1 MSISLRWLA
10 SLLVLL
16 LPFCSFWINSGSAQA
31 PALPQMQLAPAPE
44 FPDDLQWLN
53 TDRPLRLREL
63 RGRLV
68 LLDFWTYGCINCLH
82 ILPDLKRLEAKY
94 ARELAVIGVHTAKYG
109 NEAVLAN
116 LHQAIRRYDIQHP
129 VINDHEARVW
139 SAYRVSGWPTQILID
154 PNGHVLQ
161 GFIGEYHDQRLDRLI
176 ADTIA
181 LHRQRGTL
189 RDAAPLSTMTS
200 PSEPDTPLRYPGKV
214 LADAA
219 SSHLWIADTQHH
231 RIILSSLDGN
241 ILAVIGRGTAG
252 SADGDFASATFRQPR
267 GLALHGGH
275 LYVADT
281 GNHLVRRIDLTA
293 QRVDTIAG
301 TGVRAREFNVPGY
314 GRAAQLNSPWD
325 LHRQGDVLYMA
336 MAGMH
341 QIWRLD
347 LETTYVE
354 PFAGTGREALIDDAH
369 VDAAFGQPSGLSGDG
384 TSLYVADTEVN
395 AIRAV
400 SLDPDGM
407 TTTLSG
413 GGLFTFGDRD
423 GTGHEA
429 RLQHPLGIAA
439 VDGGLYVADTYNHK
453 IKFLTNISD
462 RVLPADSSE
471 SNADRALPRLAA
483 PTGYLKTVAGTGMAG
498 WRDGAAAQA
507 QFYEPGGL
515 SAAAG
520 RLYVADTNNHRVRVV
535 DLTTLVVTTLPLDG
549 LTPPDN
555 VASAPSG
562 EADLTEVLRLSERS
576 LPASMRTA
584 MRIALHAPAGWQVN
598 ARAPGLL
605 AVTVKGRGA
614 GVPDAYANKTLR
626 PMPPE
631 LEVPLQ
637 TARAGTAALL
647 RVDLNF
653 VLCRKGNQAV
663 CVPRQ
668 IAWEVPVRSRSHAVQ
683 TELILHDRMASI
695 AQEFAD

>member
-1 MSISLRWLA
+1 MTLSVSPRCLV
-10 SLLVLL
+10 SLLAFV
-16 LPFCSFWINSGSAQA
+16 LPFCLFWITIGSAQA
-31 PALPQMQLAPAPE
+31 PALPQMQLTSAPE

-53 TDRPLRLREL
+53 TDRPLSLREL
-63 RGRLV
+63 RGKLV
-68 LLDFWTYGCINCLH
+68 LLDFWTYGCLNCLH

-94 ARELAVIGVHTAKYG
+94 ARELVVIGVHTAKYG

-116 LHQAIRRYDIQHP
+116 LQQAIRRYGIPHP
-129 VINDHEARVW
+129 VINDHESRVW
-139 SAYRVSGWPTQILID
+139 SAYRISGWPTQILID
-154 PNGHVLQ
+154 PNGHILQ
-161 GFIGEYHDQRLDRLI
+161 GFIGEYHDQRLDRLM

-189 RDAAPLSTMTS
+189 RDAAPLPILTS

-231 RIILSSLDGN
+231 RLILSTLDGN
-241 ILAVIGRGTAG
+241 LLAVVGRGDAG
-252 SADGDFASATFRQPR
+252 SADGEFADATFRQPQ
-267 GLALHGGH
+267 GLALQGGQ

-281 GNHLVRRIDLTA
+281 GNHLVRRLDLAT
-293 QRVDTIAG
+293 QRVHTIAG

-325 LHRQGDVLYMA
+325 LHSQGNALYIA

-347 LETTYVE
+347 LDTTYVE
-354 PFAGTGREALIDDAH
+354 PFAGTGSEALIDDVH

-384 TSLYVADTEVN
+384 RHLYVADTEVN
-395 AIRAV
+395 AVRAV
-400 SLDPDGM
+400 SLDSNGM

-423 GTGHEA
+423 GMGHEA
-429 RLQHPLGIAA
+429 RLQHPLGVATA
-439 VDGGLYVADTYNHK
+439 DGGVYVADTYNHK
-453 IKFLTNISD
+453 IKRLDTSTGHLT
-462 RVLPADSSE
+462 
-471 SNADRALPRLAA
+471 
-483 PTGYLKTVAGTGMAG
+483 TVAGTGTAG
-498 WRDGAAAQA
+498 RRDGAAAQA

-520 RLYVADTNNHRVRVV
+520 QLYVADTNNHRVRVIN
-535 DLTTLVVTTLPLDG
+535 LTTHVVTTLPLSG
-549 LTPPDN
+549 LTPPAN
-555 VASAPSG
+555 VASAPPD
-562 EADLTEVLRLSERS
+562 EDDLTDVLRLSEQS
-576 LPASMRTA
+576 LPASMSTA

-614 GVPDAYANKTLR
+614 GVPDAYAKKILR

-637 TARAGTAALL
+637 TAQAGAAALL
-647 RVDLNF
+647 RVDLKF
-653 VLCRKGNQAV
+653 VLCRKGDQAV

-668 IAWEVPVRSRSHAVQ
+668 VAWEVPVRSRSQAIQ

-695 AQEFAD
+695 TQEFAD

>member
-1 MSISLRWLA
+1 MSVSLQRLA
-10 SLLVLL
+10 SLFALA
-16 LPFCSFWINSGSAQA
+16 LPFCLFWINSGFAQT

-63 RGRLV
+63 RGKLV

-94 ARELAVIGVHTAKYG
+94 ARELVVIGVHTAKYG

-116 LHQAIRRYDIQHP
+116 LHQAVRRYGIQHP
-129 VINDHEARVW
+129 VINDREARVW
-139 SAYRVSGWPTQILID
+139 SAYRVPGWPTQILID
-154 PNGHVLQ
+154 PNGNILQ

-189 RDAAPLSTMTS
+189 RDAAPLPIVTS
-200 PSEPDTPLRYPGKV
+200 PSAPDTPLRYPGKV

-219 SSHLWIADTQHH
+219 SSHLWIVDTQHH
-231 RIILSSLDGN
+231 RIILSTLDGN
-241 ILAVIGRGTAG
+241 VLAVVGRGAAG
-252 SADGDFASATFRQPR
+252 SADGDFASATFRQPQ
-267 GLALHGGH
+267 GLALQNGQ

-281 GNHLVRRIDLTA
+281 SNHLVRRIDLTT

-325 LHRQGDVLYMA
+325 LHRQGNALYMA

-354 PFAGTGREALIDDAH
+354 PFAGTGREALIDDMH

-384 TSLYVADTEVN
+384 THLYVADTEVN

-423 GTGHEA
+423 GMGREA

-439 VDGGLYVADTYNHK
+439 VDGGVYVADTYNHK
-453 IKFLTNISD
+453 IKFLDNISY
-462 RVLPADSSE
+462 E
-471 SNADRALPRLAA
+471 SHSGRALKRPDA
-483 PTGYLKTVAGTGMAG
+483 PTGHLKTVAGTGMAG

-520 RLYVADTNNHRVRVV
+520 QLYVADTNNHRVRVV
-535 DLTTLVVTTLPLDG
+535 DLHTLVVTTLPLRG
-549 LTPPDN
+549 LTPPEN
-555 VASAPSG
+555 VAGAPSG
-562 EADLTEVLRLSERS
+562 EDDLTEVLRLSEQS
-576 LPASMRTA
+576 LPASIRTA

-598 ARAPGLL
+598 AHAPGLL

-614 GVPDAYANKTLR
+614 GVPDAYAKKILR
-626 PMPPE
+626 PMPPQ

-637 TARAGTAALL
+637 TAPAGTVALL

-653 VLCRKGNQAV
+653 VLCRKVNQAV

-668 IAWEVPVRSRSHAVQ
+668 IAWEVPVRSRSQAVQ

>member
-1 MSISLRWLA
+1 LRVFLQRLA
-10 SLLVLL
+10 SLLALV
-16 LPFCSFWINSGSAQA
+16 LPFCPFWLHIGFAQA

-63 RGRLV
+63 RGKLV

-94 ARELAVIGVHTAKYG
+94 ARELVVIGVHTAKYG

-116 LHQAIRRYDIQHP
+116 LHQAIRRYGIQHP
-129 VINDHEARVW
+129 IINDDAARVW
-139 SAYRVSGWPTQILID
+139 SAYRVPGWPTQILID
-154 PNGHVLQ
+154 PNGNILQ
-161 GFIGEYHDQRLDRLI
+161 GFIGEYHDQQIDRLI
-176 ADTIA
+176 ADSIA

-189 RDAAPLSTMTS
+189 CEAAPLPIVTS
-200 PSEPDTPLRYPGKV
+200 PSAPDTPLRYPGKV

-231 RIILSSLDGN
+231 RIILSTLDGN
-241 ILAVIGRGTAG
+241 VLAVVGRGAAG
-252 SADGDFASATFRQPR
+252 SADGDFASATFRQPQ
-267 GLALHGGH
+267 GLALQNGQ

-281 GNHLVRRIDLTA
+281 GNHLVRRVNLTT

-325 LHRQGDVLYMA
+325 LHRQGNALYMA

-354 PFAGTGREALIDDAH
+354 PFAGTGHEALIDDVH

-384 TSLYVADTEVN
+384 THLYVADTEVN

-400 SLDPDGM
+400 SLAPDGM

-423 GTGHEA
+423 GMGREA

-439 VDGGLYVADTYNHK
+439 VEGGVYVADTYNHK
-453 IKFLTNISD
+453 IK
-462 RVLPADSSE
+462 
-471 SNADRALPRLAA
+471 RLNTS
-483 PTGYLKTVAGTGMAG
+483 TGHLKTIAGTGMGG

-520 RLYVADTNNHRVRVV
+520 QLYVADTNNHRVRVV
-535 DLTTLVVTTLPLDG
+535 DLHTLVVRTLPFRG
-549 LTPPDN
+549 LTPPEH
-555 VASAPSG
+555 VASVPSG
-562 EADLTEVLRLSERS
+562 EDDPTEVLRLSEQS
-576 LPASMRTA
+576 LPASIRTA

-598 ARAPGLL
+598 AGAPGLL
-605 AVTVKGRGA
+605 AVTVKGRGV
-614 GVPDAYANKTLR
+614 GVPDAYAKKILR

-637 TARAGTAALL
+637 TAPAGTVALL

-668 IAWEVPVRSRSHAVQ
+668 IAWEVPVRSRSQAVQ
-683 TELILHDRMASI
+683 TELILHDRMVSI

>member
-1 MSISLRWLA
+1 LSVPLQRLA
-10 SLLVLL
+10 SLLALA
-16 LPFCSFWINSGSAQA
+16 LPFCLFWIQIGFAQA
-31 PALPQMQLAPAPE
+31 PALPQMQLAPATE

-53 TDRPLRLREL
+53 TERPLRLRDL
-63 RGRLV
+63 RGKLV

-94 ARELAVIGVHTAKYG
+94 ARELVVIGVHTAKYD

-116 LHQAIRRYDIQHP
+116 LHQAIRRYGIQHP
-129 VINDHEARVW
+129 VINDHAARVW
-139 SAYRVSGWPTQILID
+139 SAYRVPGWPTQILID
-154 PNGHVLQ
+154 PNSNILQ

-189 RDAAPLSTMTS
+189 RDAAPLPIVTS
-200 PSEPDTPLRYPGKV
+200 PSAPDTPLRYPGKV

-231 RIILSSLDGN
+231 RMILSTLDGN
-241 ILAVIGRGTAG
+241 VLAVVGRGTAG
-252 SADGDFASATFRQPR
+252 SADGDFASAMFRQPQ
-267 GLALHGGH
+267 GLALQNGQ

-281 GNHLVRRIDLTA
+281 GNHLVRRIDLTT

-325 LHRQGDVLYMA
+325 LHRQGNALYMA

-354 PFAGTGREALIDDAH
+354 PFAGTGREGFSDDVHSA
-369 VDAAFGQPSGLSGDG
+369 AAFGQPSGLSGDG
-384 TSLYVADTEVN
+384 THLYVADTEVN

-400 SLDPDGM
+400 SLAPDGM

-423 GTGHEA
+423 GMGREA

-439 VDGGLYVADTYNHK
+439 VDGGVYVADTYNHK
-453 IKFLTNISD
+453 IK
-462 RVLPADSSE
+462 
-471 SNADRALPRLAA
+471 RLN
-483 PTGYLKTVAGTGMAG
+483 TSTDYLKTIAGTGMAG

-520 RLYVADTNNHRVRVV
+520 QLYVADTNNHRVRVV
-535 DLTTLVVTTLPLDG
+535 DLHTLVVTTLPLRG
-549 LTPPDN
+549 LTPPEN

-562 EADLTEVLRLSERS
+562 EDDLTEVLRLSEQS

-584 MRIALHAPAGWQVN
+584 IRIDLHAPAGWQIN
-598 ARAPGLL
+598 ASAPGLL

-614 GVPDAYANKTLR
+614 SVPDAYVKKILR

-637 TARAGTAALL
+637 MAQAETVALL

-653 VLCRKGNQAV
+653 VLCRKVNQAV

-668 IAWEVPVRSRSHAVQ
+668 IAWEVPVRSRSQAVQ
-683 TELILHDRMASI
+683 TELILHDRMASV

>member
-1 MSISLRWLA
+1 
-10 SLLVLL
+10 
-16 LPFCSFWINSGSAQA
+16 
-31 PALPQMQLAPAPE
+31 MQLTPAPE

-53 TDRPLRLREL
+53 TDRPLYLREL
-63 RGRLV
+63 RGKLV

-129 VINDHEARVW
+129 VINDHESRVW

-214 LADAA
+214 LADAV

-231 RIILSSLDGN
+231 RVILSDLDGN
-241 ILAVIGRGTAG
+241 LLAVVGRGAAG
-252 SADGDFASATFRQPR
+252 SADGDFASATFRQPQ
-267 GLALHGGH
+267 GLALQGGQ

-281 GNHLVRRIDLTA
+281 GNHLVRRVDLAT
-293 QRVDTIAG
+293 QRVDTVAG

-325 LHRQGDVLYMA
+325 LHSQGNSLYIA

-354 PFAGTGREALIDDAH
+354 PFAGTGREALIDDVH
-369 VDAAFGQPSGLSGDG
+369 SDAAFGQPSGLSGDG
-384 TSLYVADTEVN
+384 RHLYVADTEVN
-395 AIRAV
+395 AVRAV
-400 SLDPDGM
+400 SLAPNGM
-407 TTTLSG
+407 TATLAG

-423 GTGHEA
+423 GVGREA
-429 RLQHPLGIAA
+429 QLQHPLGIAA
-439 VDGGLYVADTYNHK
+439 AAGGVYVADTYNHK
-453 IKFLTNISD
+453 IKRLETSTGHLT
-462 RVLPADSSE
+462 
-471 SNADRALPRLAA
+471 
-483 PTGYLKTVAGTGMAG
+483 TVAGTGTAG

-507 QFYEPGGL
+507 QFGEPGGI
-515 SAAAG
+515 SAVAG
-520 RLYVADTNNHRVRVV
+520 QLYVADTNNHRVRVV
-535 DLTTLVVTTLPLDG
+535 NLNTYVVTTLPLHG
-549 LTPPDN
+549 LTLPEDIP
-555 VASAPSG
+555 SAPSG
-562 EADLTEVLRLSERS
+562 EEELTEVLRLSEQS
-576 LPASMRTA
+576 LPASVRTA
-584 MRIALHAPAGWQVN
+584 MHIALHAPAGWQVN

-605 AVTVKGRGA
+605 AVTVKGRGV
-614 GVPDAYANKTLR
+614 GVPDAYTKKILR

-631 LEVPLQ
+631 LEVPVE
-637 TARAGTAALL
+637 TAPAGVAALL
-647 RVDLNF
+647 RVDLKY
-653 VLCRKGNQAV
+653 VLCRKGDQAV

-668 IAWEVPVRSRSHAVQ
+668 IAWEVPVRSRSQAVQ
-683 TELILHDRMASI
+683 TELMLHDRMTSI

>member
-1 MSISLRWLA
+1 MTLSRFLRCLA
-10 SLLVLL
+10 SLLGLVSLL
-16 LPFCSFWINSGSAQA
+16 GPFWITMASAQTT
-31 PALPQMQLAPAPE
+31 ALPQMQLTSAPD

-53 TDRPLRLREL
+53 TDRPLSLREL
-63 RGRLV
+63 RGKLV

-82 ILPDLKRLEAKY
+82 ILPDLKRLESKY
-94 ARELAVIGVHTAKYG
+94 ARELVVIGVHTAKYG

-116 LHQAIRRYDIQHP
+116 LQQAIRRYDIPHP
-129 VINDHEARVW
+129 VINDREARVW
-139 SAYRVSGWPTQILID
+139 NAYRVSGWPTQILID
-154 PNGHVLQ
+154 PSGHILQ

-189 RDAAPLSTMTS
+189 RDAEPVSTLTS
-200 PSEPDTPLRYPGKV
+200 SAEPDTPLRYPGKV
-214 LADAA
+214 LADAV

-231 RIILSSLDGN
+231 RIVLSHLDGT
-241 ILAVIGRGTAG
+241 ILEVVGHGEAG
-252 SADGDFASATFRQPR
+252 SADGDFARATFRQPQ
-267 GLALHGGH
+267 GLALHDGQ

-281 GNHLVRRIDLTA
+281 GNHLVRRVNLAA

-314 GRAAQLNSPWD
+314 GQAAQLNSPWA
-325 LHRQGDVLYMA
+325 LHAEGQALYMA

-347 LETTYVE
+347 LETTYIE
-354 PFAGTGREALIDDAH
+354 PFAGTGREDLVDDVN

-384 TSLYVADTEVN
+384 HHLYVADTEVN

-400 SLDPDGM
+400 RLDPGGM
-407 TTTLSG
+407 TTTLAG

-423 GTGHEA
+423 GLGREA

-439 VDGGLYVADTYNHK
+439 ADGGLVYVADTYNHK
-453 IKFLTNISD
+453 IKRLHISTGQLTT
-462 RVLPADSSE
+462 L
-471 SNADRALPRLAA
+471 
-483 PTGYLKTVAGTGMAG
+483 AGTGMAG
-498 WRDGAAAQA
+498 WRDGAAEQA

-520 RLYVADTNNHRVRVV
+520 QLYVADTNNHRVRVIN
-535 DLTTLVVTTLPLDG
+535 LETNVVTTLPLSG
-549 LTPPDN
+549 LTPPKN

-562 EADLTEVLRLSERS
+562 DEDLTEVLRLSEQS
-576 LPASMRTA
+576 LPASVRTA
-584 MRIALHAPAGWQVN
+584 MRIALHAPSGWQVN

-605 AVTVKGRGA
+605 AVMVKGRG
-614 GVPDAYANKTLR
+614 VDIPDAYAKKLLR
-626 PMPPE
+626 PMLPE

-637 TARAGTAALL
+637 TAHAGTAALV
-647 RVDLNF
+647 RVDLKF

-668 IAWEVPVRSRSHAVQ
+668 IAWEVPVRSRSQAVQ
-683 TELILHDRMASI
+683 AELMLHDRMASI
-695 AQEFAD
+695 AKEFAD

>member
-1 MSISLRWLA
+1 LRVSPQRLA
-10 SLLVLL
+10 SLLALV
-16 LPFCSFWINSGSAQA
+16 LPFCPFWLSIGLAQA

-63 RGRLV
+63 RGKLV

-94 ARELAVIGVHTAKYG
+94 ARELVVIGVHTAKYG

-116 LHQAIRRYDIQHP
+116 LHQAIQRYGIQHP
-129 VINDHEARVW
+129 VINDHAARVW
-139 SAYRVSGWPTQILID
+139 SAYRVPGWPTQILVD
-154 PNGHVLQ
+154 PNGNILQ
-161 GFIGEYHDQRLDRLI
+161 GFIGEYHDQQIDRLI

-189 RDAAPLSTMTS
+189 RDAPPLSVVTS
-200 PSEPDTPLRYPGKV
+200 PSAPDTPLRYPGKV
-214 LADAA
+214 LVDAA

-231 RIILSSLDGN
+231 RIILSTLDGN
-241 ILAVIGRGTAG
+241 VLAVIGHGAAG
-252 SADGDFASATFRQPR
+252 SADGDFASATFRQPQ
-267 GLALHGGH
+267 GLALQDGH

-281 GNHLVRRIDLTA
+281 GNHLVRRVNLTT

-301 TGVRAREFNVPGY
+301 TGGRAREFNVPGY

-325 LHRQGDVLYMA
+325 LHRQGNALYMA

-354 PFAGTGREALIDDAH
+354 PFAGTGREALIDDVP

-384 TSLYVADTEVN
+384 THLYVADTEVN

-400 SLDPDGM
+400 RLEPDGM

-423 GTGHEA
+423 GIGREA

-439 VDGGLYVADTYNHK
+439 VDGEVYVADTYNHK
-453 IKFLTNISD
+453 IK
-462 RVLPADSSE
+462 
-471 SNADRALPRLAA
+471 RLNTS
-483 PTGYLKTVAGTGMAG
+483 TGYLKTVAGTGMAG

-520 RLYVADTNNHRVRVV
+520 QLYVADTNNHRVRVV
-535 DLTTLVVTTLPLDG
+535 DLHTLVVTTLPLRG
-549 LTPPDN
+549 LTPPEN
-555 VASAPSG
+555 VAGAPSG
-562 EADLTEVLRLSERS
+562 EDDLTEVRRLSEQS
-576 LPASMRTA
+576 LPASIQTA
-584 MRIALHAPAGWQVN
+584 LRIALHAPAGWQVN

-614 GVPDAYANKTLR
+614 GVPDAYAKKILR

-637 TARAGTAALL
+637 MAQVGTVALL

-653 VLCRKGNQAV
+653 VLCRKSNQAV

-668 IAWEVPVRSRSHAVQ
+668 VAWEVPVRSRSQAVQ

>member
-1 MSISLRWLA
+1 MITLRVFLQRLA
-10 SLLVLL
+10 SLLALV
-16 LPFCSFWINSGSAQA
+16 LPFCPFWIPIGFAQA

-63 RGRLV
+63 RGKLV

-94 ARELAVIGVHTAKYG
+94 ARELVVIGVHTAKYG

-116 LHQAIRRYDIQHP
+116 LHQAIRRYGIQHP
-129 VINDHEARVW
+129 VVNDHAARVW
-139 SAYRVSGWPTQILID
+139 SAYRVPGWPTQILID
-154 PNGHVLQ
+154 PNGHILQ
-161 GFIGEYHDQRLDRLI
+161 GFIGEYHDQQIDRLI

-189 RDAAPLSTMTS
+189 RDAASLPIATS
-200 PSEPDTPLRYPGKV
+200 PSAPDTPLRYPGKV

-231 RIILSSLDGN
+231 RIILSTLDGN
-241 ILAVIGRGTAG
+241 VLAVIGRGVAG
-252 SADGDFASATFRQPR
+252 SADGDFASATFRQPQ
-267 GLALHGGH
+267 GLALQNGQ

-281 GNHLVRRIDLTA
+281 GNHLVRRVNLTM

-301 TGVRAREFNVPGY
+301 TEVRAREFNVPGY

-325 LHRQGDVLYMA
+325 LYRQGNALYIA

-354 PFAGTGREALIDDAH
+354 PFAGTGREALIDDVH

-384 TSLYVADTEVN
+384 THLYVADAEVN

-400 SLDPDGM
+400 SLAPDGM

-423 GTGHEA
+423 GMGREA

-439 VDGGLYVADTYNHK
+439 VDGEVYVADTYNHK
-453 IKFLTNISD
+453 IK
-462 RVLPADSSE
+462 
-471 SNADRALPRLAA
+471 RLHTS
-483 PTGYLKTVAGTGMAG
+483 TGHLKTVAGTGMAG

-520 RLYVADTNNHRVRVV
+520 QLYVADTNNHRVRVV
-535 DLTTLVVTTLPLDG
+535 DLNTLGVTTLPLRG
-549 LTPPDN
+549 LTPPEN
-555 VASAPSG
+555 VVSIPSG
-562 EADLTEVLRLSERS
+562 EDDLTEVLRLSEQS

-598 ARAPGLL
+598 AGAPGLL
-605 AVTVKGRGA
+605 AVTIKGRGA
-614 GVPDAYANKTLR
+614 GVPDVYAKKILR

-637 TARAGTAALL
+637 MAQAGTVALL
-647 RVDLNF
+647 RVDLHF
-653 VLCRKGNQAV
+653 VLCRKANQAV

-668 IAWEVPVRSRSHAVQ
+668 IAWEVPVRSRSQAVQ
-683 TELILHDRMASI
+683 TELMLHDRMASI
-695 AQEFAD
+695 VQEFAD

>member
-1 MSISLRWLA
+1 
-10 SLLVLL
+10 
-16 LPFCSFWINSGSAQA
+16 
-31 PALPQMQLAPAPE
+31 MQLAPAPE

-63 RGRLV
+63 RGKLV

-82 ILPDLKRLEAKY
+82 ILPDLKHLEAKY
-94 ARELAVIGVHTAKYG
+94 ARELVIIGVHTAKYG

-116 LHQAIRRYDIQHP
+116 LHQAIRRYGIQHP
-129 VINDHEARVW
+129 VINDHAAGMW
-139 SAYRVSGWPTQILID
+139 SAYRVPGWPTQILID
-154 PNGHVLQ
+154 PNGNILQ
-161 GFIGEYHDQRLDRLI
+161 GFIGEYHDQQIDRLI

-189 RDAAPLSTMTS
+189 RDTASLPIVTS
-200 PSEPDTPLRYPGKV
+200 PAAPDTPLRYPGKV
-214 LADAA
+214 LADRGSA
-219 SSHLWIADTQHH
+219 HLWIADTQHH
-231 RIILSSLDGN
+231 RLILSRLDGN
-241 ILAVIGRGTAG
+241 VLLVIGHGTAG
-252 SADGDFASATFRQPR
+252 SADGDFASATFRQPQ
-267 GLALHGGH
+267 GLALQNGQ

-281 GNHLVRRIDLTA
+281 GNHLVRRVNLTT

-314 GRAAQLNSPWD
+314 GQAAQLNSPWD
-325 LHRQGDVLYMA
+325 LHRQGNALYIA

-354 PFAGTGREALIDDAH
+354 PFAGTGREALIDDVQ

-384 TSLYVADTEVN
+384 THLYVADTEVN

-400 SLDPDGM
+400 SLAPGGM

-413 GGLFTFGDRD
+413 GGLLTFGDRD
-423 GTGHEA
+423 GMGREA

-439 VDGGLYVADTYNHK
+439 VDGGVYVADTYNHK
-453 IKFLTNISD
+453 IK
-462 RVLPADSSE
+462 
-471 SNADRALPRLAA
+471 RLNTS
-483 PTGYLKTVAGTGMAG
+483 TGHLETVAGTGMAG

-507 QFYEPGGL
+507 QFYEPSGL

-520 RLYVADTNNHRVRVV
+520 QLYVADTNNHRVRIV
-535 DLTTLVVTTLPLDG
+535 DLHTFGVTTLPLRG
-549 LTPPDN
+549 LTPPEN

-562 EADLTEVLRLSERS
+562 EDDRTEVRRLSEQS
-576 LPASMRTA
+576 LPASIRTA

-614 GVPDAYANKTLR
+614 GVPDAYAKKILR

-637 TARAGTAALL
+637 MAQAGTVALL

-653 VLCRKGNQAV
+653 VLCRKANQAV

-668 IAWEVPVRSRSHAVQ
+668 VAWEVPVRSRSQAVQ
-683 TELILHDRMASI
+683 TALILHDRMASI
-695 AQEFAD
+695 TQEFAD